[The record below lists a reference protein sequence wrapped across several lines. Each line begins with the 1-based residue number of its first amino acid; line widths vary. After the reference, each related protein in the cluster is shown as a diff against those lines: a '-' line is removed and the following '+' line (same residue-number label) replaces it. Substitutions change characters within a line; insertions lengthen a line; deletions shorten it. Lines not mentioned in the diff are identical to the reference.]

1 MKEVESSIMI
11 KYSAHPNQYNSVQ
24 CAISAVLPV
33 FHSEGWKTVVVDM
46 SRLLEKIWSAIPYG
60 DADICKKLRKA
71 MLADITEIIF
81 CRTPHTAI
89 MREWNQ
95 SLDNSNVTGAAKL
108 QLLFSLADAPKFPIY
123 KESDLHKMADNIS
136 QYVGEI
142 NAITYFDKDGKRIC
156 PYHPSDY
163 HNDRDLKGTIQ
174 AQKGNIVQFLIDNA
188 ADGEER
194 QFYMTTAQSSIDN
207 VVYQLEKIAQDYEDF
222 EQDIYKPS
230 VLELEFF
237 RAISFIRKRI
247 QKCESKM
254 RNYKEGTAT
263 AEQFSLSESKS
274 PISNN
279 DHVMRIIHALG
290 WNKSSCPAVLS
301 NIFYSRSLQEIG
313 ILKQEG
319 QIEVDEELYFE
330 PAPGLGPGYKVRW
343 VYSVDT
349 NVNNYLTPLADLIQK
364 ADKICDPNEAYN
376 DQLSHLLTYLPIVKD
391 AFCTDSTGY
400 SDYLW
405 VGIYRYLMHLYG
417 MSEDMIDSVMACF
430 RLPVKIAGKFVNVE
444 FGTFQGCK
452 LLVFIMNHAN
462 RLMGIIA
469 DRLSN
474 QQDCIRPN
482 AGDDVVKAALDH
494 EFSAEDMWAE
504 ILTFACFNCP
514 TNSGK
519 SAWLSRDGYFDFCS
533 KYFSRVG
540 TSIQCVSGVPAKK
553 YGKEVVCIADWA
565 ESYKVLHNSKQQ
577 YTDCS
582 AAFRDALP
590 FIRTGLEQGC
600 KLPNIYNIPMTVDS
614 KIEQAL
620 EIPFT
625 YGGLASCDDDRDL
638 DKLINTLKYKASLLL
653 NSYMYEPSGVY
664 LLVSRLKDLEGTE
677 LLKAIGSINHQ
688 SVQDL
693 VKLVRMLASPES
705 MSMEDLEWA
714 KESVAKFERNS
725 INGQSL
731 SRTSSTYHRLE
742 RNKDVDL
749 LFPLGSIDADIGMPL
764 PKDNASAL
772 LMVSLL
778 TDRNFVDIDNMRRYI
793 ACMQTIA
800 AHPGT
805 LIRYYGIGNDT
816 YYGIKDPDNG
826 KIVRIYN
833 NDDTRYPNFEPI
845 WCCKNAEIR
854 SLAQMLRDCG
864 AASYVNIFYDV
875 SKHVSGYVVDEMA
888 SKLIKQRNVQLSKAA
903 LKALLK
909 QSLSNIVDR
918 MEL

>member
-1 MKEVESSIMI
+1 MI

-33 FHSEGWKTVVVDM
+33 FHQEGWKAVTAGM
-46 SRLLEKIWSAIPYG
+46 SELLEKIWSAIPYG
-60 DADICKKLRKA
+60 DADSCKKLRKA
-71 MLADITEIIF
+71 MLADITEIISGGN
-81 CRTPHTAI
+81 PKTAI

-95 SLDNSNVTGAAKL
+95 VLNSNNVTGAAKL

-123 KESDLHKMADNIS
+123 KESDLHKMADNIE
-136 QYVGEI
+136 QHKHEI
-142 NAITYFDKDGKRIC
+142 NAITYFDKEGNRVC
-156 PYHPSDY
+156 PYNPADY
-163 HNDRDLKGTIQ
+163 HNDRDLIGTIQ
-174 AQKGNIVQFLIDNA
+174 AQQDNIIEFLIKNT
-188 ADGEER
+188 ADDDER
-194 QFYMTTAQSSIDN
+194 QFYTEKAKGLVSK
-207 VVYQLEKIAQDYEDF
+207 VVQQLTSVAQDYESFLQGTYD
-222 EQDIYKPS
+222 PS
-230 VLELEFF
+230 MLELEFF
-237 RAISFIRKRI
+237 ASLSYIRKRI
-247 QKCESKM
+247 RKCEMKM
-254 RNYKEGTAT
+254 ENYRNGA
-263 AEQFSLSESKS
+263 ASSDQFSLSESKS

-279 DHVMRIIHALG
+279 DHVMRTIHALG

-301 NIFYSRSLQEIG
+301 NIFYSSSLGKIG

-319 QIEVDEELYFE
+319 QIEVEEELYFE

-349 NVNNYLTPLADLIQK
+349 NVNNYLTPLADLIQE
-364 ADKICDPNEAYN
+364 ADKVCDPNEAYN
-376 DQLSHLLTYLPIVKD
+376 DQLGHLLAYLPVIKD

-405 VGIYRYLMHLYG
+405 VGIYRYLMRLYG
-417 MSEDMIDSVMACF
+417 MSESIIDSVMVCF
-430 RLPVKIAGKFVNVE
+430 RLPVRIAGKFINVE

-469 DRLSN
+469 DRLSEY
-474 QQDCIRPN
+474 QDCIRPN

-494 EFSAEDMWAE
+494 EFHAEDMWTE

-514 TNSGK
+514 TNSSK
-519 SAWLSRDGYFDFCS
+519 SAWLARDGYFDFCS
-533 KYFSRVG
+533 KYFARVDN
-540 TSIQCVSGVPAKK
+540 SIQCVSGVPAKK
-553 YGKEVVCIADWA
+553 YGKEIVCIADWA
-565 ESYKVLHNSKQQ
+565 EVYKVLHSSKQQ
-577 YTDCS
+577 YTDCAS
-582 AAFRDALP
+582 AFNDALP
-590 FIRTGLEQGC
+590 FIRSGLEQGC
-600 KLPNIYNIPMTVDS
+600 KLPNIYSIPMTVDS
-614 KIEQAL
+614 KIEQAR
-620 EIPFT
+620 EVPFT
-625 YGGLASCDDDRDL
+625 YGGLSSADDIRDL

-653 NSYMYEPSGVY
+653 NSYMYEPTGVY

-693 VKLVRMLASPES
+693 VKLIRMLANPEA
-705 MSMEDLEWA
+705 MSIDDLEWA

-778 TDRNFVDIDNMRRYI
+778 TDRKFVDIDNMRRYI
-793 ACMQTIA
+793 SCMQTIA
-800 AHPGT
+800 AHPGA
-805 LIRYYGIGNDT
+805 LIRYHGIGNDT

-826 KIVRIYN
+826 KIIRIYD
-833 NDDTRYPNFEPI
+833 NDDTRYPDFEPI
-845 WCCKNAEIR
+845 YCCKNDEIR
-854 SLAQMLRDCG
+854 NLAQMLRDCG

-875 SKHVSGYVVDEMA
+875 SKHVSDHVVDEMA
-888 SKLIKQRNVQLSKAA
+888 AKLIKQQNVQLSKAA
-903 LKALLK
+903 IKALLK
-909 QSLSNIVDR
+909 QSLSNIINKTG
-918 MEL
+918 M